1 MSEKYQVGQIVEGT
15 INSIKPFGAFITLD
29 ESTQGLVHISQVTHG
44 FLKDINEVVSVGDK
58 VKVKIVSIDAQ
69 TGKISLS
76 MKDASPRTAP
86 KKPVESAQPAASDKD
101 RLEDMLKDFLKHSNE
116 RQAVLN
122 KRNNR
127 Q

>member
-1 MSEKYQVGQIVEGT
+1 MSVKYQVGQIVEGT
-15 INSIKPFGAFITLD
+15 INSIKPFGAFVTLD

-44 FLKDINEVVSVGDK
+44 YLKDINEVLSVGDK

-76 MKDASPRTAP
+76 MKDAVP
-86 KKPVESAQPAASDKD
+86 KKPVESAQSAVSDKD

-116 RQAVLN
+116 RQAALN
-122 KRNNR
+122 KRYNR

>member
-1 MSEKYQVGQIVEGT
+1 MSSKYQVGQIVEGT
-15 INSIKPFGAFITLD
+15 INSIKPFGAFVTLD

-76 MKDASPRTAP
+76 MKDAVA

-116 RQAVLN
+116 RQAALN

-127 Q
+127 